1 MRWERNRLAI
11 AGVAVLAMFTAACS
25 SSSSSSSS
33 TVGTTSTSTS
43 TSTSSS
49 AAAGG
54 TDVSGKSTFDVSAQN
69 FSFTPSELDG
79 TAGQSLKLTV
89 TNDGSVAHTFT
100 IDSEQVDI
108 TLQPGQS
115 QQVSVT
121 FPQSGSVE
129 FYCKFHVS
137 SGMKGTLTVA

>member
-11 AGVAVLAMFTAACS
+11 AAVIVLAVFAAACS
-25 SSSSSSSS
+25 SNSSSSSS
-33 TVGTTSTSTS
+33 TTTGGTS
-43 TSTSSS
+43 TSTSSAPS
-49 AAAGG
+49 GG
-54 TDVSGKSTFDVSAQN
+54 TDVSGKTTFDISAQN
-69 FSFTPSELDG
+69 FFFSPSELDG
-79 TAGQSLKLTV
+79 TAGQTLKLTV
-89 TNDGSVAHTFT
+89 TNDGTTAHTFT
-100 IDSEQVDI
+100 IDSQQVDI

>member
-11 AGVAVLAMFTAACS
+11 AAVIVLATLAAACS
-25 SSSSSSSS
+25 SSSSS
-33 TVGTTSTSTS
+33 TIAGTTSTSAS
-43 TSTSSS
+43 TAAGSSS
-49 AAAGG
+49 NSSGAVS
-54 TDVSGKSTFDVSAQN
+54 DVSARSTFDISAQSFF
-69 FSFTPSELDG
+69 FSPTELDG
-79 TAGQSLKLTV
+79 AADQTLKLTV
-89 TNDGSVAHTFT
+89 TNDGTVAHTFT

-129 FYCKFHVS
+129 FYCRFHVS
-137 SGMKGTLTVA
+137 SGMKGTLQVA